1 MKLNKLM
8 AATMM
13 VGGLM
18 TSCSNY
24 NPENLAKEW
33 DVVKIGTE
41 NVVPGPKAPFIGFE
55 NNEVYGYTGCNR
67 INAGITVS
75 GNTFDA
81 KNIAVTMR
89 LCPDAIYEQDF
100 LAALNK
106 AEEIKEAGE
115 TFEVL
120 DKEGKALMTF
130 APRILDTKTLE
141 GQWNLTEM
149 NGEPINETEDIPF
162 LIFDLKENRLAGFT
176 GCNRL
181 TGTLDIEKLKECVAD
196 FSNLGMTR
204 MLCQDNHTEADFVEA
219 LGQAKTLR
227 VVDNTLYIYGV
238 ESDQY
243 LVFEKNK

>member
-8 AATMM
+8 AATLM

-41 NVVPGPKAPFIGFE
+41 NVIPGPKAPFIGFE
-55 NNEVYGYTGCNR
+55 NNGVYGYTGCNR
-67 INAGITVS
+67 INAGIKLS
-75 GNTFDA
+75 GNNIDA

-89 LCPDAIYEQDF
+89 LCPDAVYEQSF
-100 LAALNK
+100 LTALNN

-115 TFEVL
+115 NFEVL
-120 DKEGKALMTF
+120 DKEGNSLMTF
-130 APRILDTKTLE
+130 TPRTLDTKLLE

-149 NGEPINETEDIPF
+149 NGEELKDTEDIPF

-181 TGTLDIEKLKECVAD
+181 TGTLNIEKLKDCVAD

-204 MLCQDNHTEADFVEA
+204 MMCQDNHTEANFVEA

-227 VVDNTLYIYGV
+227 VVDNTLYIYGI
-238 ESDQY
+238 ENDDY
-243 LVFEKNK
+243 LVFKKK

>member
-1 MKLNKLM
+1 M
-8 AATMM
+8 AATLM

-41 NVVPGPKAPFIGFE
+41 NVIPGPKAPFIGFE
-55 NNEVYGYTGCNR
+55 NNGVYGYTGCNR
-67 INAGITVS
+67 INAGIKLS
-75 GNTFDA
+75 GNNIDA

-89 LCPDAIYEQDF
+89 LCPDAVYEQSF
-100 LAALNK
+100 LTALNN

-115 TFEVL
+115 NFEVL
-120 DKEGKALMTF
+120 DKEGNSLMTF
-130 APRILDTKTLE
+130 TPRTLDTKLLE

-149 NGEPINETEDIPF
+149 NGEELKDTEDIPF

-181 TGTLDIEKLKECVAD
+181 TGTLNIEKLKDCVAD

-204 MLCQDNHTEADFVEA
+204 MMCQDNHTEANFVEA

-227 VVDNTLYIYGV
+227 VVDNTLYIYGI
-238 ESDQY
+238 ENDDY
-243 LVFEKNK
+243 LVFKKK